1 MNVVGN
7 AFPMPADK
15 MARPVDFPESEEE
28 FNHSTSLR
36 QALIFVL
43 LGPVL
48 GVLIVLAMMIAATGG
63 PSDTY
68 GYPVVFIF
76 SLVVCTIT
84 APVDNFLSRFES
96 IYVRGPLTAII
107 GATVAGSLVLL
118 LGLGEMPLL
127 PPDMLL
133 LIAAV
138 AGLNTGACSLLAYA
152 FRRRKA

>member
-1 MNVVGN
+1 ML
-7 AFPMPADK
+7 
-15 MARPVDFPESEEE
+15 SENLSE
-28 FNHSTSLR
+28 NDDGRDRSTSAR

-48 GVLIVLAMMIAATGG
+48 GVLIVWAMMMVATGG
-63 PSDTY
+63 PSDAY

-76 SLVVCTIT
+76 SMVVCVIT
-84 APVDNFLSRFES
+84 APVDAFLSRFES
-96 IYVRGPLTAII
+96 IYVRAPLTAII

-118 LGLGEMPLL
+118 LCLGEMPLL
-127 PPDMLL
+127 PPEMLL

>member
-1 MNVVGN
+1 MC
-7 AFPMPADK
+7 A
-15 MARPVDFPESEEE
+15 ESSREPDDRQR
-28 FNHSTSLR
+28 STSLR

-48 GVLIVLAMMIAATGG
+48 GVLVVLAMMIAATGG

-76 SLVVCTIT
+76 SLIVCVIT
-84 APVDNFLSRFES
+84 APVDDFLSRFES
-96 IYVRGPLTAII
+96 VYVRVPLTATI

-118 LGLGEMPLL
+118 LSLGGMPLL
-127 PPDMLL
+127 PPDTLL

-138 AGLNTGACSLLAYA
+138 GALNTGACSLLAYCC
-152 FRRRKA
+152 RRRKA